1 MDRPLLCPPADRRA
15 GFTMTELLM
24 VLVLLGTMTVI
35 VAPRIDL
42 PHYGID
48 AGMQLVATTLQTAQR
63 DAVSRQ
69 QEVLVSFDTANRR
82 LLIHW
87 DANGDHT
94 VQSGERVRVVG
105 LPDGVTFGRPTGVTA
120 RAFGST
126 AVAFRTINALP
137 TLVFHRNGS
146 ASESSGLYLT
156 SIRATRPGAARPD
169 DTRAIEFDRAT
180 GRLDWYRYLGAWR
193 RGF

>member
-1 MDRPLLCPPADRRA
+1 MDRPLHPRPADRRA
-15 GFTMTELLM
+15 GFTVTELLM
-24 VLVLLGTMTVI
+24 VLAILGIMTAI
-35 VAPRIDL
+35 VAPKIDL
-42 PHYGID
+42 PHFGID
-48 AGMQLVATTLQTAQR
+48 AGMQLVATTLQAAQR

-69 QEVLVSFDTANRR
+69 QEVLVSFDTTNRVLR
-82 LLIHW
+82 IHW
-87 DANGDHT
+87 DTNGDHLENP
-94 VQSGERVRVVG
+94 GERVRLVG

-120 RAFGST
+120 RAFGSA
-126 AVAFRTINALP
+126 AVAFRTINAQP

-146 ASESSGLYLT
+146 ASESSGFYLT